1 MTASPLGRYSETAA
15 LLTALS
21 IVAAWLLVQI
31 GVLPTPGD
39 PAALNSAA
47 TFAIG
52 LMLGQR
58 STTNGAGKLALAA
71 HKRLDRLQAPPAD
84 DGGPV

>member
-1 MTASPLGRYSETAA
+1 MSASPLGRYSELAA
-15 LLTALS
+15 LVTAIA

-31 GVLPTPGD
+31 GLLPTPGD
-39 PAALNSAA
+39 PASLNSAA

-84 DGGPV
+84 DGAQA